1 MAAALIDARVCSGF
15 IADGQHICPIMLD
28 VLLRAGRGSR
38 DAWMGGLFLVSDAL
52 SPLGLADGIY
62 HWDSREIEVI
72 KGTAR
77 LADGT
82 LSGTTLPLIA
92 GAQNLVKWGLCGVE
106 DAIALVTKA
115 PRDAIGRSVPVTR
128 AMADIADPDL
138 IVWGGVAPNLK
149 EFLETGKVTKT
160 ASPATTTWR
169 PPAFS
174 GVSNSDSIFDVKDE
188 GKAEESKE
196 ESKTDGQSVLA
207 GIEGGVAPNLKEFL
221 ETGHFT

>member
-52 SPLGLADGIY
+52 SPLGLPDGIY

-115 PRDAIGRSVPVTR
+115 PRDAIGLPRFAVGNP
-128 AMADIADPDL
+128 AQL
-138 IVWGGVAPNLK
+138 IRWCQNDAGQL
-149 EFLETGKVTKT
+149 
-160 ASPATTTWR
+160 TWR
-169 PPAFS
+169 WL
-174 GVSNSDSIFDVKDE
+174 DI
-188 GKAEESKE
+188 
-196 ESKTDGQSVLA
+196 
-207 GIEGGVAPNLKEFL
+207 
-221 ETGHFT
+221 